1 VSKTPPPLLGFNNNV
16 RHRGRVFHIQT
27 EDSGIKAPRIVTHL
41 FADGGRIVRT
51 TRTDYSEHVG
61 RDDMAQVVRKL
72 MKEQHKGMFIALR
85 AGELDQVIEDACGL
99 LLAPEPPRRIGEM
112 PSQPELVELG
122 TPAPDSLPAAQSFI
136 ADSLPADSLPADA
149 DPLPAAALAADATGT
164 DPPARARSLSNPN
177 LRRVVP
183 SVPPPAAGSIELDVE
198 SLDRHPPPP
207 AVPRAP
213 RIPTPAAARSASERY
228 APSRPAAIFG
238 EIPPPESGSIFGEG
252 VSEKSLDEVILS
264 YLAEDLEGSPS
275 K

>member
-1 VSKTPPPLLGFNNNV
+1 MPRTPPPLLGFNNNV

-41 FADGGRIVRT
+41 FADGGRIIRT

-72 MKEQHKGMFIALR
+72 MKDQHKAMFIALR
-85 AGELDQVIEDACGL
+85 AGELDDVIEQACGL
-99 LLAPEPPRRIGEM
+99 LLAPEPPRRVAETLPEII
-112 PSQPELVELG
+112 SQAPEPIPVEE
-122 TPAPDSLPAAQSFI
+122 PPPEI
-136 ADSLPADSLPADA
+136 ALQAENTDA
-149 DPLPAAALAADATGT
+149 
-164 DPPARARSLSNPN
+164 PPARARSLSNPN
-177 LRRVVP
+177 LRRVMP
-183 SVPPPAAGSIELDVE
+183 SVPPPPDGSLELDVD

-207 AVPRAP
+207 QAPRVPRATP
-213 RIPTPAAARSASERY
+213 STPAAERY

-238 EIPPPESGSIFGEG
+238 DIPPPDSSSIFGDG

-264 YLAEDLEGSPS
+264 YLAEDLEGSPT